1 MHPPHSTRGRWG
13 RALGSL
19 LILLGVG
26 LLTWYSL
33 ETWARH
39 RAQRRAL
46 EDLAE
51 IEGAIDRAEDAD
63 HPELP
68 MPALPP
74 TRPGEPIGR
83 ILIPSVDVDVVAFE
97 GIDRETLRRGAGHF
111 PGTAHPG
118 GRGNASF
125 AAHRDS
131 FFRGLRRIELGD
143 RIRIET
149 PTGEY
154 HYTVS
159 ETYVVEP
166 HQVEV
171 VESRGAPEV
180 TLVTCYPFD
189 YVGPAP
195 RRFIVHGELEEAA
208 NGSSAG
214 SVSP

>member
-1 MHPPHSTRGRWG
+1 MNPPQSKRARWG
-13 RALGSL
+13 RALGTL
-19 LILLGVG
+19 LILLGAG
-26 LLTWYSL
+26 LLTWYFL

-46 EDLAE
+46 EELA
-51 IEGAIDRAEDAD
+51 ALEDAVD
-63 HPELP
+63 RNELPDPGNLPIPELP
-68 MPALPP
+68 PP
-74 TRPGEPIGR
+74 RPGEPVGR
-83 ILIPSVDVDVVAFE
+83 IQIPAVDVDVVAFE
-97 GIDRETLRRGAGHF
+97 GIDQQTLSRGAGHF
-111 PGTAHPG
+111 PGTAKPG
-118 GRGNASF
+118 ERGNTSF

-131 FFRGLRRIELGD
+131 FFRGLRRIEIGD

-159 ETYVVEP
+159 ETRVVEP

-171 VESRGAPEV
+171 VESRGVPEV

-195 RRFIVHGELEEAA
+195 RRFVVHGALEELA
-208 NGSSAG
+208 NESSAG
-214 SVSP
+214 DASP

>member
-1 MHPPHSTRGRWG
+1 M
-13 RALGSL
+13 

-26 LLTWYSL
+26 LLTWFFL

-51 IEGAIDRAEDAD
+51 LEAAVERAAATEGAALEA
-63 HPELP
+63 
-68 MPALPP
+68 PAVPP
-74 TRPGEPIGR
+74 PQPGEPIGR
-83 ILIPSVDVDVVAFE
+83 ILVPEAGIDVVAFE
-97 GIDRETLRRGAGHF
+97 GIDRDTLSRGAGHF
-111 PGTAHPG
+111 PGTADPG
-118 GRGNASF
+118 GRGNAAF

-131 FFRGLRRIELGD
+131 FFRGLRRIEIGD

-149 PTGEY
+149 PRGEFRY
-154 HYTVS
+154 RVT

-166 HQVEV
+166 ERVEV
-171 VESRGAPEV
+171 VESRGAPQV

-195 RRFIVHGELEEAA
+195 RRFIVHGALERTAGGDPSEASQPA
-208 NGSSAG
+208 
-214 SVSP
+214 PP